1 LNGFGIGDGGFDLA
15 GHPNAYGPPQMLL
28 ILPAVA
34 LVLYL
39 LITVVSRNPAVFN
52 YPVRATPQ
60 NRQRLQEL
68 ALNMI
73 AFLKA
78 ETVILFALIQYQTID
93 SARNLQ
99 STLPQSLMLIGSY
112 IGILAVT
119 NMLLAAASTERRR
132 VERAMAENESRF
144 RAIVEDQTDLICRF
158 TTDGNLT
165 FVNEA
170 YCRFQ
175 GKSRQELLGTS
186 FLQNLPEADSMVALS
201 YFSALPAEQP
211 VVAFDHRTFTPDGR
225 VVWHQ
230 YTVRRLIAEGTDTV
244 EFQAVVFP
252 PSSPRERA
260 IGRM

>member
-1 LNGFGIGDGGFDLA
+1 MRKYLEAISLTALAILLWITWAALYGPRALTGPIPTHFDLA

-99 STLPQSLMLIGSY
+99 STLPQSLMLIG
-112 IGILAVT
+112 IAVIFST
-119 NMLLAAASTERRR
+119 IALHIIAMRRAA
-132 VERAMAENESRF
+132 
-144 RAIVEDQTDLICRF
+144 
-158 TTDGNLT
+158 
-165 FVNEA
+165 
-170 YCRFQ
+170 
-175 GKSRQELLGTS
+175 
-186 FLQNLPEADSMVALS
+186 
-201 YFSALPAEQP
+201 
-211 VVAFDHRTFTPDGR
+211 
-225 VVWHQ
+225 
-230 YTVRRLIAEGTDTV
+230 
-244 EFQAVVFP
+244 
-252 PSSPRERA
+252 
-260 IGRM
+260 

>member
-1 LNGFGIGDGGFDLA
+1 MRKYLEAISLTALAMLLWITWAALYGPRALTGPIPTHFDLA

-39 LITVVSRNPAVFN
+39 LITIVSRNPAVFN

-99 STLPQSLMLIGSY
+99 STLPQSLMLIG
-112 IGILAVT
+112 IAVIFST
-119 NMLLAAASTERRR
+119 IALHIIAMRRAA
-132 VERAMAENESRF
+132 
-144 RAIVEDQTDLICRF
+144 
-158 TTDGNLT
+158 
-165 FVNEA
+165 
-170 YCRFQ
+170 
-175 GKSRQELLGTS
+175 
-186 FLQNLPEADSMVALS
+186 
-201 YFSALPAEQP
+201 
-211 VVAFDHRTFTPDGR
+211 
-225 VVWHQ
+225 
-230 YTVRRLIAEGTDTV
+230 
-244 EFQAVVFP
+244 
-252 PSSPRERA
+252 
-260 IGRM
+260 

>member
-1 LNGFGIGDGGFDLA
+1 MRKYLEVISLTALAILLWITWAALYGPRALTGPIPTHFDLA

-99 STLPQSLMLIGSY
+99 STLPQSLMLIG
-112 IGILAVT
+112 IAVIFST
-119 NMLLAAASTERRR
+119 IALHIIAMRRAA
-132 VERAMAENESRF
+132 
-144 RAIVEDQTDLICRF
+144 
-158 TTDGNLT
+158 
-165 FVNEA
+165 
-170 YCRFQ
+170 
-175 GKSRQELLGTS
+175 
-186 FLQNLPEADSMVALS
+186 
-201 YFSALPAEQP
+201 
-211 VVAFDHRTFTPDGR
+211 
-225 VVWHQ
+225 
-230 YTVRRLIAEGTDTV
+230 
-244 EFQAVVFP
+244 
-252 PSSPRERA
+252 
-260 IGRM
+260 